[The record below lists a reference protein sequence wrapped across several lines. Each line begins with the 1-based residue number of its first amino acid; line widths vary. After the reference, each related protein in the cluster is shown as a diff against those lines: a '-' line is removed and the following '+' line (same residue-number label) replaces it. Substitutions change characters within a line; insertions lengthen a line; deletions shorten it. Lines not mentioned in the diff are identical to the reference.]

1 MEAFI
6 QFIQSDIG
14 RLLRIMVGIA
24 LIVVGPL
31 MIQESGQSDSEQRN
45 RATAGRT
52 FRILPD
58 RPPLR
63 LQIDRTSYR
72 LIRAVKLT
80 RE

>member
-31 MIQESGQSDSEQRN
+31 MIQVSGQSDSEQWYCS
-45 RATAGRT
+45 TARRT
-52 FRILPD
+52 FRSLPD
-58 RPPLR
+58 RPPPWLHV
-63 LQIDRTSYR
+63 DGASYR
-72 LIRAVKLT
+72 VIRAVKLT